1 MSLSDISGSD
11 GMYKARHAWMFLLP
25 AGLLLATFSLI
36 PALAALALSFTE
48 YNVFQ
53 GTVDWVGLDNFLRAF
68 KDEEFWNALSNTFL
82 YWILV
87 TPALVVLPVFLAIL
101 VNQKLIGIKL
111 YRLTYY
117 FPALVSVVITAI
129 LWNWLFASDGIFN
142 YLLSLAGIDPVDWL
156 TSKKFVM
163 ASLAIVTIWQG
174 LGYYMLFYL
183 AGLQAVPSDLYE
195 AAELDGASFWQKHF
209 YITFPMLK
217 PIIFFTAVISTMS
230 AFKEFTLMLT
240 MTEGGPIGGS
250 TTVVYLVFE
259 KAFKQLEMGYASAI
273 SFLLFI
279 IILILTLL
287 NKRTLDKAS

>member
-1 MSLSDISGSD
+1 
-11 GMYKARHAWMFLLP
+11 MYKARHAWLFLFP
-25 AGLLLATFSLI
+25 TGILLTIFTLL
-36 PALAALALSFTE
+36 PALAALGISFTN

-53 GTVDWVGLDNFLRAF
+53 PLEWVGLDNFKRAF
-68 KDEEFWNALSNTFL
+68 TDSEFWNALRNTFY

-101 VNQKLIGIKL
+101 VNQKLMAIKL
-111 YRLTYY
+111 YRLVYY

-142 YLLSLAGIDPVDWL
+142 YALSLIGINPVDWL
-156 TSKKFVM
+156 TSKKYVM
-163 ASLAIVTIWQG
+163 LSLAMVTIWQG

-183 AGLQAVPSDLYE
+183 AGMQSVPTDLYE
-195 AAELDGASFWQKHF
+195 AAELDGANFWQKHLH
-209 YITFPMLK
+209 ITFPMLK

-240 MTEGGPIGGS
+240 MTEGGPIGAS
-250 TTVVYLVFE
+250 KTVVYIVFE

-273 SFLLFI
+273 SFILFI

-287 NKRTLDKAS
+287 NKRTLDKES

>member
-1 MSLSDISGSD
+1 
-11 GMYKARHAWMFLLP
+11 MYKARHAWLFLFP
-25 AGLLLATFSLI
+25 TGILLTIFTLL
-36 PALAALALSFTE
+36 PALAALGISFTN

-53 GTVDWVGLDNFLRAF
+53 PLEWVGLDNFKRAF
-68 KDEEFWNALSNTFL
+68 TDSEFWNALRNTFY

-101 VNQKLIGIKL
+101 VNQKLMAIKL
-111 YRLTYY
+111 YRLVYY

-142 YLLSLAGIDPVDWL
+142 YALSLIGINPVDWL
-156 TSKKFVM
+156 TSKKYVM
-163 ASLAIVTIWQG
+163 LSLAMVTIWQG

-183 AGLQAVPSDLYE
+183 AGLQSVPTDLYE
-195 AAELDGASFWQKHF
+195 AAELDGANFWQKHLH
-209 YITFPMLK
+209 ITFPMLK

-240 MTEGGPIGGS
+240 MTEGGPIGAS
-250 TTVVYLVFE
+250 KTVVYIVFE

-273 SFLLFI
+273 SFILFI

-287 NKRTLDKAS
+287 NKRTLDKES